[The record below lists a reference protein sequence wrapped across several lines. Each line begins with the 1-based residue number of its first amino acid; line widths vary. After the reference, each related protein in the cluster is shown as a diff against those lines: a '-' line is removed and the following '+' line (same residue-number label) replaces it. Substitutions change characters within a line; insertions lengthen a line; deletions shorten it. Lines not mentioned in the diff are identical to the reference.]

1 MNPGPNTPTPAMTQL
16 SKPAVLCPVCEA
28 SVCPPVDAMAGEILA
43 CDDCGTELELSN
55 LDPMTLIEAPDVAED
70 WGE

>member
-1 MNPGPNTPTPAMTQL
+1 
-16 SKPAVLCPVCEA
+16 
-28 SVCPPVDAMAGEILA
+28 MAGEILA